1 MKRNIRLISFIIII
15 AMSSS
20 LMAQIGDPAPD
31 FTVTDTKGKTH
42 KLYDY
47 LTNGKKVFLD
57 FFFTTCGP
65 CQYYSP
71 QVNLAYTK
79 YGCNQGDV
87 FFMAID
93 LNNNDAQVD
102 AYDVQYSVE
111 FPAVSGLQGGGNEVI
126 KQYKVDSYPRFYVID
141 STKKIIDVID
151 PPTLQ
156 VIDFHFGM
164 LGIPVTE
171 CNVAT
176 HEQKDKTGIFLY
188 PNPATDN
195 VNVGFLNEEDKYR
208 DWNYN
213 VSDAIGNI
221 ILTGQLNDNPINIEG
236 LHGGVYILDLTN
248 KDRKYLRK
256 LVVKQ

>member
-1 MKRNIRLISFIIII
+1 MKENLRVFIFILLIGLC
-15 AMSSS
+15 SS
-20 LMAQIGDPAPD
+20 LYAQIGDPAPD
-31 FTVTDTKGKTH
+31 FTVKDTKGKTH

-79 YGCNQGDV
+79 YGCNEGEV
-87 FFMAID
+87 FFLAID

-102 AYDVQYSVE
+102 AYDVTYNIE

-126 KQYKVDSYPRFYVID
+126 KEYNVDSYPRFYVID
-141 STKKIIDVID
+141 STKKIVDIID

-176 HEQKDKTGIFLY
+176 HENSLENSIVVY
-188 PNPATDN
+188 PNPVFDLLNIRFLDPTDN
-195 VNVGFLNEEDKYR
+195 EAEWVYTLRDVMGREYLSGKLKENSIHGSELSNGVYFLELNSKYR
-208 DWNYN
+208 K
-213 VSDAIGNI
+213 SIQQMI
-221 ILTGQLNDNPINIEG
+221 I
-236 LHGGVYILDLTN
+236 
-248 KDRKYLRK
+248 K
-256 LVVKQ
+256 